1 MDIKNVISRLILV
14 DIQDPALLEKY
25 PFAGYILFYKDID
38 QSINGWKKL
47 KDFNKYYKEFYLN
60 NFGFDVLRSIDQE
73 GGVVFRFDY
82 PDFPAVCSQF
92 SVKDEESAYLIAK
105 LNGLILKFL
114 GFNVNFS
121 PVMDVN
127 TNRRNPIIAVRS
139 FGDDFQRVARMSKK
153 YLEAYIHTGIISTGK
168 HFPGHGDTDIDSHI
182 DLPISV
188 LSKEHLYPF
197 EYNKE
202 VLPSIMTAHVVY
214 KNIDSL
220 PATISKKVIDLFQPF
235 NGIIFSDALNMK
247 ALNCYDFN
255 YVLVSAILAGV
266 DVLLILGDDELKIQ
280 SIEFLAKEVEKNDLL
295 RKIIISKYEK
305 VNKFLEKWSNSN
317 EDNEEFL
324 INQIENLKKW
334 MIYDYRIPVIE
345 KGDRKRFYNLLK
357 NQNLKV
363 VILSS
368 PYIKLIG
375 INEKIKEVFITCFK
389 EKNIDF
395 IELVEVKDIDLQI
408 DQENTIFVNLVLD
421 DSYKELISKFDG
433 AIVFSFANPYLE
445 GNWVVNFGGFS
456 RVHLDRFISWF
467 YEVGEGMSKINVV

>member
-1 MDIKNVISRLILV
+1 MDIKNVISRLILI
-14 DIQDPALLEKY
+14 DIQDPTLLEKY
-25 PFAGYILFYKDID
+25 PFAGYILFYKDVD
-38 QSINGWKKL
+38 KSTNGWKKL

-60 NFGFDVLRSIDQE
+60 NFGFDILRSIDQE

-92 SVKDEESAYLIAK
+92 SVKDEESAYSIAK

-114 GFNVNFS
+114 GFNLNFS

-127 TNRRNPIIAVRS
+127 TNQRNPIIAVRS
-139 FGDDFQRVARMSKK
+139 FGEDYQRVAKMSKK
-153 YLEAYIHTGIISTGK
+153 YLEAYTFSGIISNGK

-202 VLPSIMTAHVVY
+202 ILPSIMTSHVVY
-214 KNIDSL
+214 KNIDSF
-220 PATISKKVIDLFQPF
+220 PATISKKVIDLFQPY
-235 NGIIFSDALNMK
+235 NGVVFSDALNMK

-255 YVLVSAILAGV
+255 FVLVSALLAGV
-266 DVLLILGDDELKIQ
+266 DILLILGDDELKIQ

-295 RKIIISKYEK
+295 REIIISKYEK
-305 VNKFLEKWSNSN
+305 VTKFLEKWSQDTEN
-317 EDNEEFL
+317 DEEIL
-324 INQIENLKKW
+324 INQIEKLKKW
-334 MIYDYRIPVIE
+334 MIYDYKIPIIE
-345 KGDRKRFYNLLK
+345 KGDRKEFYNLLK
-357 NQNLKV
+357 NENLKV

-375 INEKIKEVFITCFK
+375 INEKIKEVFIHCFK
-389 EKNIDF
+389 EKRINF
-395 IELVEVKDIDLQI
+395 IELVDVKDMDLQI
-408 DQENTIFVNLVLD
+408 NPENTIFVNLVLD
-421 DSYKELISKFDG
+421 DSYKELISKFNG
-433 AIVFSFANPYLE
+433 VIVFSFANPYLE
-445 GNWVVNFGGFS
+445 SNLVVNFGGFS

-467 YEVGEGMSKINVV
+467 DEVREGMNGINVV